1 MGSMLL
7 VCVLYIVAAII
18 MGAVVFW
25 VGKYVLKI
33 LSQPVAKVII
43 GVVCACIVYGM
54 VKELRVKFS
63 WSNMALLAVG
73 VIGILILL
81 GGMKRKFFHGGEDDY
96 DYDDYDD

>member
-1 MGSMLL
+1 MGSILL
-7 VCVLYIVAAII
+7 ACVLYIVAAII
-18 MGAVVFW
+18 MGVVMFW

-63 WSNMALLAVG
+63 WSNLALLAVG

-81 GGMKRKFFHGGEDDY
+81 GGMKRKFFHRGKADHS
-96 DYDDYDD
+96 DYDD